1 MIDATIS
8 TKPRHK
14 QVVLPTGTLNL
25 TIEHGPDIDELCAFA
40 ARANPKRGFL
50 IVSKVLGRHIP
61 ARPAAMRAAMD
72 ALAASISAEVPQP
85 VVFLGMAETATALGQ
100 GVFAAYQARN
110 PDVACLYLQ
119 TSRQKVAGLTPIATF
134 EEGHSHATSHLV
146 QVEDPS
152 MLDFIDKARTL
163 IVVDDECSTGNTFIS
178 AAEGMLGLMPNV
190 EQIDTC
196 CITDWSGGKYLAG
209 MPRPAHAHSVLSGSM
224 TWEPNPDAVAPQL
237 AAGSNGAG
245 NAPETGMRS
254 RCGLW
259 QPEAAIRPPVEC
271 QPGYRVLVLGDG
283 EHSYEALRIA
293 EEVEAQGGIA
303 AVQSITRTPAIV
315 GHAMR
320 TRSEFKDAY
329 GSTAPTFLYNMLE
342 HDPYRVIIAAEIEAG
357 QVHDAHAALAKLG
370 ASLQV
375 ELTLCRYSRA
385 A

>member
-1 MIDATIS
+1 MIDETINA
-8 TKPRHK
+8 KPRHK

-25 TIEHGPDIDELCAFA
+25 TIEHGPDIDDLCDFA

-61 ARPAAMRAAMD
+61 ARPAVMRKTMD
-72 ALAASISAEVPQP
+72 ELAASISSDLSQP

-100 GVFAAYQARN
+100 GVFAAFQAHH
-110 PDVACLYLQ
+110 PAIACLYLQ
-119 TSRQKVAGLTPIATF
+119 TSRQRLAGLTPIATF

-146 QVEDPS
+146 QIEDLA
-152 MLDFIDKARTL
+152 MLDFIAKARTL

-178 AAEGMLGLMPNV
+178 AAEGMLVVMPNL
-190 EQIDTC
+190 EQVDTC
-196 CITDWSGGKYLAG
+196 CITDWSGGKYLSG
-209 MPRPAHAHSVLSGSM
+209 MPRPANSHSVLSGSM
-224 TWEPNPDAVAPQL
+224 SWEANPAAVVPQL

-245 NAPETGMRS
+245 NAPENGMRS

-259 QPEAAIRPPVEC
+259 QPEVAIRPAVEC

-293 EEVEAQGGIA
+293 EEIEAQGGIA
-303 AVQSITRTPAIV
+303 AVQSITRTPALV

-320 TRSEFKDAY
+320 TRSEFNDAY
-329 GSTAPTFLYNMLE
+329 GSTAPAFLYNMLE

-357 QVHDAHAALAKLG
+357 QVQDAHAALVRLG

-375 ELTLCRYSRA
+375 ELMLCHYSRDA
-385 A
+385 